1 MGKEEVS
8 KLSDEKL
15 ISEWNTIKVIFRAGA
30 QKYFDEKT
38 FNLFFASF
46 VNVSGELHNRG
57 IDH

>member
-8 KLSDEKL
+8 KLTDKKL
-15 ISEWNTIKVIFRAGA
+15 LSEWNIIKLVLRAGA